1 MSSFIELKPQCAISP
16 WSKNVDDLLFTYPRH
31 TVPPQLEAR
40 GVSHSTWMKTY
51 DGVAGI
57 YEESL
62 STVRGMKLPLFF
74 LVPCL
79 APCFLMP
86 KVIRASLDIHA
97 AWIELVQSQA
107 EIYRRYGINVTLA
120 KEYRSRNIGTG
131 SDSRFD
137 MQLKTV
143 GLRFEMSSNVD
154 APVHQ
159 HAGHSTTFPA
169 VRATAVAKDDTLTRL
184 EKANDLYRDGAIS
197 YEEYTQL
204 KSRIMAG
211 K

>member
-16 WSKNVDDLLFTYPRH
+16 WSKNVDELLFTYPRH

-62 STVRGMKLPLFF
+62 STVRGMKLPIFF

-86 KVIRASLDIHA
+86 KMIRASLDIHA

-120 KEYRSRNIGTG
+120 KEYRSRTIGTG
-131 SDSRFD
+131 SDRRFD
-137 MQLKTV
+137 MRLETV

-159 HAGHSTTFPA
+159 HAGHAAFPA
-169 VRATAVAKDDTLTRL
+169 VQATAVAKDDTLTRL

-197 YEEYTQL
+197 YDEYTQL